1 MNENIH
7 VLLGKTGLKV
17 NPIGFGGI
25 PIQRLTFEE
34 SDKLLKT
41 ALDMGINFF
50 DSSRVYT
57 DSEEKFGRVFSQ
69 YPRDKFI
76 IASKTFS
83 RDAENATADLETAL
97 KLLKTDYIDLY
108 QCHNISGEDQ
118 IEKTFGPHGA
128 IEALLKAQK
137 EGKIRFIGITGHK
150 PPILMQALRIFPFA
164 TVQVPLN
171 YIEQACVPELLP
183 YAKEKGLGIIAM
195 KPVAGSAFKNV
206 PLALRFSLAAGADVV
221 IPGMDAVYQLAEN
234 LTALEKPGPLN
245 TAELTILEE
254 EKKGL
259 EANFCRRCEYCMPC
273 PQGLP
278 ISFLHVLRAY
288 FLRYNLQTWAL
299 ERIANLPKSYKDC
312 IACGECIKKCPYEL
326 DSPRIF
332 KETLAAVSS
341 RYNEK

>member
-1 MNENIH
+1 MNENIY
-7 VLLGKTGLKV
+7 VPLGRTGLKV
-17 NPIGFGGI
+17 NRIGFGGI
-25 PIQRLTFEE
+25 PIQRLSFEE
-34 SDKLLKT
+34 SDKLLET

-57 DSEEKFGRVFSQ
+57 DSEEKFGRVFSK

-83 RDAENATADLETAL
+83 RDGKNAVADLETAL

-108 QCHNISGEDQ
+108 QCHNIASEEQFQQTLAPG
-118 IEKTFGPHGA
+118 GA
-128 IEALLKAQK
+128 IEALQKVQK
-137 EGKIRFIGITGHK
+137 EGKIRFIGVTGHK
-150 PPILMQALRIFPFA
+150 PPILMRALKAFDFA

-183 YAKEKGLGIIAM
+183 YAKEKKLGIIAM

-221 IPGMDAVYQLAEN
+221 IPGMDAVYQVAEN
-234 LTALEKPGPLN
+234 LTALEKTGPLGEE
-245 TAELTILEE
+245 ELAALEE

-259 EANFCRRCEYCMPC
+259 EDNFCRRCEYCMPC

-288 FLRYNLQTWAL
+288 YLRYNLQDWAM
-299 ERIANLPKSYKDC
+299 ERVRNLPKSYKDC
-312 IACGECIKKCPYEL
+312 TACGECVKKCPYEL

-332 KETLAAVSS
+332 KETWAAM
-341 RYNEK
+341 NG